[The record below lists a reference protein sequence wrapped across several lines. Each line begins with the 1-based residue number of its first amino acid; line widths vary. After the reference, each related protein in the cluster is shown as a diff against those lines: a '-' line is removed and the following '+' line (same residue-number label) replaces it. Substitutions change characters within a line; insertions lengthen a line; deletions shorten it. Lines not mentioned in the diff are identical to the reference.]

1 MHCKCRPAGGTY
13 LPLFFGL
20 GLGVFGSE
28 TLVAFVSDDL
38 ESDDA
43 LSDLL
48 SDLSDLLSAFDSVE
62 DGESDLLS
70 DLVSDEDFES
80 EAADFL

>member
-20 GLGVFGSE
+20 GLDVFGSE

-43 LSDLL
+43 FSDLL
-48 SDLSDLLSAFDSVE
+48 SDLSDLLSDLGSAE
-62 DGESDLLS
+62 DVESDLLS
-70 DLVSDEDFES
+70 DLVSEEDFES

>member
-1 MHCKCRPAGGTY
+1 M
-13 LPLFFGL
+13 PLFFGL

-28 TLVAFVSDDL
+28 TLVDFVSDDL

-48 SDLSDLLSAFDSVE
+48 SDLSDLLSDLSDLLSDLGSAE
-62 DGESDLLS
+62 DVESDLLS
-70 DLVSDEDFES
+70 DLVSEEDFES

>member
-1 MHCKCRPAGGTY
+1 MCRPAGGTY
-13 LPLFFGL
+13 LPLFLGL

-48 SDLSDLLSAFDSVE
+48 SDLFDLLSDLGSAE
-62 DGESDLLS
+62 DVESDLLS
-70 DLVSDEDFES
+70 DLVSEEDFES

>member
-1 MHCKCRPAGGTY
+1 MPAGGTY

-20 GLGVFGSE
+20 GLDVFGSE

-43 LSDLL
+43 FSDLP
-48 SDLSDLLSAFDSVE
+48 SDLSDLLSDFGSAE
-62 DGESDLLS
+62 DVESDLLS
-70 DLVSDEDFES
+70 DLVSEEDFES

>member
-48 SDLSDLLSAFDSVE
+48 SDLSDLLSDLGSAE
-62 DGESDLLS
+62 DVESDLLS
-70 DLVSDEDFES
+70 DLVSEEDFES